1 MTRSG
6 ARVMYKMTKF
16 SSPVHR
22 VERDQLILNEDYQ
35 DLMRYLGFNCFESV
49 WLYRSGEAIK
59 NIKARSV
66 IRIRIRIH
74 GKEKFFYLKRHNLEY
89 IGLRRLFM
97 QLFPKW
103 ILSQGRREFENICD
117 FRRCELPTV
126 IPLAAGEKFVSFFW
140 AESFLI
146 TEDFAPFISL
156 EHLLRHH
163 PEFLMGPEG
172 ELKKRILIKE
182 IALLARR
189 MHQSGLNHRDFNATH
204 ILLHYGNQS
213 DVPQIALFD
222 LQRVDRGRF
231 LRFRWIIKTLAEVIY
246 SLSNQIFNKE
256 DQIYLFKS
264 YKRKEKLGNWDH
276 FQFFWIKR
284 KTARIKRHTEKIMAR
299 REARRKM
306 GLMER

>member
-1 MTRSG
+1 
-6 ARVMYKMTKF
+6 
-16 SSPVHR
+16 
-22 VERDQLILNEDYQ
+22 
-35 DLMRYLGFNCFESV
+35 
-49 WLYRSGEAIK
+49 
-59 NIKARSV
+59 
-66 IRIRIRIH
+66 
-74 GKEKFFYLKRHNLEY
+74 
-89 IGLRRLFM
+89 M

>member
-1 MTRSG
+1 
-6 ARVMYKMTKF
+6 
-16 SSPVHR
+16 

>member
-1 MTRSG
+1 MH
-6 ARVMYKMTKF
+6 KLKKF

-22 VERDQLILNEDYQ
+22 VEREQMILNRDYQ
-35 DLMRYLGFNCFESV
+35 DLIKYLGFNCFESI

-66 IRIRIRIH
+66 ICIRILIH
-74 GKEKFFYLKRHNLEY
+74 GKEKYFYLKRHNTEY

-103 ILSQGRREFENICD
+103 VLSQGRKEFENICD
-117 FRRCELPTV
+117 FRKCDLPTV
-126 IPLAAGEKFVSFFW
+126 VPLAAGERFVRFFW

-146 TEDFAPFISL
+146 TEDFAPFVSL
-156 EHLLRHH
+156 EYLLRDH

-172 ELKKRILIKE
+172 EFRKRTLLKE
-182 IALLARR
+182 IALFARR
-189 MHQSGLNHRDFNATH
+189 MHQSGFNHRDFNATH

-213 DVPQIALFD
+213 NVPQIALFD
-222 LQRVDRGRF
+222 LQRVDKGKF

-246 SLSNQIFNKE
+246 SLSNEIFNKE

-264 YKRKEKLGNWDH
+264 YKRKKKLGIWDH

-284 KTARIKRHTEKIMAR
+284 KTARIKRHTDKMMAR
-299 REARRKM
+299 RKARRKM